1 MTDKD
6 LQEQMAQ
13 FEAARITAPVELFPQ
28 VVGKIVAVHDGTD
41 QDATVDALA
50 GAMAKRAAVELQ
62 TITPH
67 ASSRGSARNEDA
79 VLAEL
84 LLAAGKGDVLVVPSP
99 FGRDYLTEG
108 QHSLSTTI
116 DLLLAKSKASIC
128 IVRAPVEDAEHTITH
143 PLVALQIDRHRKVQA
158 TSLALTF
165 AQNGGEILLLSTVDP
180 HSRLRD
186 EELLAR
192 NLDPRD
198 LSPEVLSGLA
208 TARAAALTA
217 ELQRHAGDWDIS
229 PRVRFALGDTVEL
242 SLEEN
247 ENRLGLLVVG
257 RDPDARSEEA
267 HRARRLVL
275 ASSHPVLLV

>member
-13 FEAARITAPVELFPQ
+13 FEAARITAPVELSPQ

-62 TITPH
+62 TISPQV
-67 ASSRGSARNEDA
+67 GDEDA

-84 LLAAGKGDVLVVPSP
+84 LAAAGKGDVLVVPCP
-99 FGRDYLTEG
+99 FGRDYLAEG
-108 QHSLSTTI
+108 QLSLSTTI
-116 DLLLAKSKASIC
+116 DLLLAKSEAAIC
-128 IVRAPVEDAEHTITH
+128 IARGPVEDAEHTITH

-165 AQNGGEILLLSTVDP
+165 AKDGGEILLLSTVDP
-180 HSRLRD
+180 HNSLRD
-186 EELLAR
+186 EEMLAR

-229 PRVRFALGDTVEL
+229 PMVHFALGDTVEL
-242 SLEEN
+242 TLEEN
-247 ENRLGLLVVG
+247 ENRMGMLVVG
-257 RDPDARSEEA
+257 RDPDARNDEA
-267 HRARRLVL
+267 QRARRLVL
-275 ASSHPVLLV
+275 ASSFPVLLV

>member
-6 LQEQMAQ
+6 LREQMAQ
-13 FEAARITAPVELFPQ
+13 FEAARITAPVELTPQ

-50 GAMAKRAAVELQ
+50 KVMAERAGAELH
-62 TITPH
+62 TISPPVG
-67 ASSRGSARNEDA
+67 AEDA
-79 VLAEL
+79 ALAEL
-84 LLAAGKGDVLVVPSP
+84 LTAAGKGDVLVVPSP
-99 FGRDYLTEG
+99 FGRDFQVDG
-108 QHSLSTTI
+108 QSSLSTTI
-116 DLLLAKSKASIC
+116 DLLLAKSNSAVC
-128 IVRAPVEDAEHTITH
+128 IVRAPVDDPEHTIMH

-158 TSLALTF
+158 TALALAF
-165 AQNGGEILLLSTVDP
+165 AKDGGEILLLSTVDP

-192 NLDPRD
+192 NLDPGD

-217 ELQRHAGDWDIS
+217 ELQRHAGDWDIT
-229 PRVRFALGDTVEL
+229 PRVHFALGDTVEL
-242 SLEEN
+242 ALEEN
-247 ENRLGLLVVG
+247 EERLGLLVVG

-267 HRARRLVL
+267 QRARRLVL
-275 ASSHPVLLV
+275 ASSFPVLLV

>member
-1 MTDKD
+1 
-6 LQEQMAQ
+6 
-13 FEAARITAPVELFPQ
+13 
-28 VVGKIVAVHDGTD
+28 
-41 QDATVDALA
+41 
-50 GAMAKRAAVELQ
+50 
-62 TITPH
+62 
-67 ASSRGSARNEDA
+67 
-79 VLAEL
+79 
-84 LLAAGKGDVLVVPSP
+84 
-99 FGRDYLTEG
+99 
-108 QHSLSTTI
+108 
-116 DLLLAKSKASIC
+116 
-128 IVRAPVEDAEHTITH
+128 
-143 PLVALQIDRHRKVQA
+143 
-158 TSLALTF
+158 LTF

-217 ELQRHAGDWDIS
+217 ELQRHAGDWDIT
-229 PRVRFALGDTVEL
+229 PMVRFALGDTVEL